1 MQRGM
6 TQTEERAWRRNTV
19 GQSITLP
26 YSMKGFDMVELLA
39 LTCGA
44 FAAGV
49 GIYKYLTQGASMPA
63 AVPVGA
69 AGSRKQMTPVLD
81 DDIQS
86 RNAQSHNTQSRNAQS
101 HNTQSYNTQSRAI
114 SFAAP
119 IKQTITVEQIP
130 HTQEEREALQHG
142 IYTSSISLGLASAGL
157 FFFPPLHYASIPI
170 LIYMGVPSARQAYDV
185 LYEQG
190 RPSRALAETAA
201 LAICLGGGWYLAGSL
216 GFCCYYLGRLNRFN
230 HSLAQRLQS
239 MPRSLPPSARLF
251 NGTKEVMVPTDTVQG
266 GDEVLVETSEIIPVD
281 GVILE
286 GVAWI
291 QPSGSKDAS
300 SCRLMR
306 IGDRV
311 LATDLVIAGR
321 LSLCAHRID

>member
-1 MQRGM
+1 M
-6 TQTEERAWRRNTV
+6 
-19 GQSITLP
+19 
-26 YSMKGFDMVELLA
+26 
-39 LTCGA
+39 
-44 FAAGV
+44 
-49 GIYKYLTQGASMPA
+49 GIYKYLTQDVHVPATAPTGAVVSRRQGN
-63 AVPVGA
+63 PVVEN
-69 AGSRKQMTPVLD
+69 S
-81 DDIQS
+81 
-86 RNAQSHNTQSRNAQS
+86 AQSHP
-101 HNTQSYNTQSRAI
+101 I

-119 IKQTITVEQIP
+119 VEQTIEVEQIP
-130 HTQEEREALQHG
+130 RTEEERETLQQG
-142 IYTSSISLGLASAGL
+142 IYTSSVSLGLASAGL

-216 GFCCYYLGRLNRFN
+216 GFWCYYLGRLNRFN